1 MISSLRGIVQAVA
14 EGSLV
19 LEVGGVGLQVA
30 APNTVI
36 EQVAGIGKP
45 LFLHTHLIVREDALR
60 LFGFSSLEERA
71 IFLELLQVTGL
82 GPRTALA
89 ILSTM
94 SIDSLR
100 LAVAGNQVEA
110 LVRVPGVGKKTAE
123 KIIFQLKDRIAPLP
137 LAESAPS
144 QPDNEVMSVLTA
156 LGYSLMEAQSAIRS
170 LEGEST
176 EDVEQRIKLALQYF
190 ARP

>member
-19 LEVGGVGLQVA
+19 LEVGGVGLYVA
-30 APNTVI
+30 APSTVL
-36 EQVAGIGKP
+36 ERVAGIGKP

-71 IFLELLQVTGL
+71 IFIELLQVSGL

-94 SIDSLR
+94 SIDTLR
-100 LAVAGNQVEA
+100 LAVAGNQAEA

-137 LAESAPS
+137 LSETPPS
-144 QPDNEVMSVLTA
+144 QPDNELMSVLTA